1 MRFRVRS
8 LLKDFVSLTYED
20 AMRRRLIAP
29 FIVFIAFLTSFTV
42 TRLVAYLFP
51 SLSFIIGKYH
61 IHHFYYGLVLLII
74 SNWISLISNRPRPI
88 WIAAALFGIGLGFI
102 ADEVGLLLTCTSPL
116 LLTCDYHA
124 RITLD
129 IFTIMVT
136 IFLSI
141 LYFMPV
147 WRKFRRL
154 VMRTIRLI
162 IGKKAENFGF
172 GR

>member
-1 MRFRVRS
+1 MRFTVRS
-8 LLKDFVSLTYED
+8 LLRDFVSLTYQD
-20 AMRRRLIAP
+20 AMRRRLVAP

-42 TRLVAYLFP
+42 TRLIAYLFP
-51 SLSFIIGKYH
+51 SLSFIIGEYH
-61 IHHFYYGLVLLII
+61 IHHFYYGIGLMVA

-88 WIAAALFGIGLGFI
+88 WIAAALFGIGLGFV

-116 LLTCDYHA
+116 LLKCDYHV

-129 IFTIMVT
+129 IFIVMVS

-147 WRKFRRL
+147 WRRFKRLAIHTHRL
-154 VMRTIRLI
+154 VLRRN
-162 IGKKAENFGF
+162 KY
-172 GR
+172 